1 MDKTILSSISI
12 EKFAA
17 FLDGNLLQEEMDVI
31 SQLAEQENTLHQ
43 LLNASSVI
51 DDTIA
56 SYTEADLLL
65 PPEITGSSFEIPD
78 ITNDDISMFVTL
90 NHEHNDDILAFSD
103 AGACASADEDD
114 SLFHTEDDIPID
126 DVDIPDINDDF
137 VNFIPGN
144 DNTDG

>member
-90 NHEHNDDILAFSD
+90 NPEPDDILAFSD
-103 AGACASADEDD
+103 AIACASADEDD
-114 SLFHTEDDIPID
+114 SLFHTEDDIHID

>member
-56 SYTEADLLL
+56 SYTEADLQL

-78 ITNDDISMFVTL
+78 IPNDDISMFVTL
-90 NHEHNDDILAFSD
+90 NPEPDVNIFGDVV
-103 AGACASADEDD
+103 AGACACADEDE

-126 DVDIPDINDDF
+126 DIDIPDINDDF
-137 VNFIPGN
+137 VNLIPGN